1 MKVYN
6 IRRVGPHQSIE
17 GLLIKILFPHWS
29 IHLFQSNQRFQAI
42 EFVDRSAP
50 EKLDIFAV
58 IFPKLS
64 SQNICMALGTP
75 RFLSAVSTVSARNA
89 WDHESAF
96 DVHTRK
102 KEKETLAFLES
113 QC

>member
-17 GLLIKILFPHWS
+17 GLLIKILLFFPTEV
-29 IHLFQSNQRFQAI
+29 FTCNQRFQAI
-42 EFVDRSAP
+42 EFVDRSVP

-64 SQNICMALGTP
+64 SQNICMALVTP
-75 RFLSAVSTVSARNA
+75 RFLSPVSTVSARNA
-89 WDHESAF
+89 WDHESPF

-102 KEKETLAFLES
+102 KEKETLAFLGS